1 MTADTGTPR
10 IDPFATRLAELR
22 AERDRAAAEINATA
36 RGDDADRAT
45 NVDAYARVAA
55 LDDRIAAIES
65 SLEDTSAPRHPAET
79 VSIGSHVGLDFGDGT
94 ESFVV
99 AAPDPEHPEVP
110 VVTPKSPLGQALIGA
125 RSGSHISYE
134 AQPGQ
139 KLDVTVT
146 EVS

>member
-1 MTADTGTPR
+1 MTADTGSHR

-22 AERDRAAAEINATA
+22 AERDRAAAEINAGS
-36 RGDDADRAT
+36 RGDDADRAM

-55 LDDRIAAIES
+55 LEGRIAAIES
-65 SLEDTSAPRHPAET
+65 TLEHAPASKPTAET
-79 VSIGSHVGLDFGDGT
+79 VTIGSHVGLDFGDGA

-139 KLDVTVT
+139 TLDVTVT